1 MLKVKKIE
9 KTVLRV
15 NQLQEKMDERGIA
28 TTVLK
33 LPENLVLFSLYWP
46 RNGFSFLFVPAKGNP
61 CIIAPYGEQDDPDEG
76 IISEVKR
83 FGWVKLEDGD
93 PYVAISS
100 ILGDLKQK
108 NRIPDESIIGTDLD
122 ANVIAPNQC
131 CGELMPPGANTRKML
146 REVFQTEGL
155 IEVTGII
162 NEMRRVK
169 TKVEVDKIGLANEL
183 GWIGINK
190 FVELASEPGIREID
204 IAAGVESCVLRTA
217 SGYKDKVKFGRAFTQ
232 ITSGPKRTEAAWFAG
247 MVTTNRIIRNG
258 DFVMIEMGLVADG
271 FWCDLTKTVVCGTAA
286 SNKQKEMMFVIE
298 RSLAVALASIKE
310 GITSGEIDQVARES
324 IKKDGYGK
332 YFVHILG
339 HGVGIAYHDGEP
351 YLMPGAQLVL
361 KAGMVH
367 SCEPGIY
374 IPGIGGVRQ
383 EVNVLVMEERG
394 QVLGEGSL
402 IMKGKKNEVQE

>member
-1 MLKVKKIE
+1 MEKIE

-15 NQLQEKMDERGIA
+15 NQLQEKMDEKGIA
-28 TTVLK
+28 ATVLK

-46 RNGFSFLFVPAKGNP
+46 RNGFSFLFVPAEGNS

-83 FGWVKLEDGD
+83 FGWVKIEDGD

-108 NRIPDESIIGTDLD
+108 NRIPDGSIIGTDLD
-122 ANVIAPNQC
+122 ADVMAPNQC
-131 CGELMPPGANTRKML
+131 CGELMPPGANTKKML
-146 REVFQTEGL
+146 RKVFRTEGL

-169 TKVEVDKIGLANEL
+169 TKEEVRKIELANEL

-217 SGYKDKVKFGRAFTQ
+217 SGYKNRVKFGRAFTQ
-232 ITSGPKRTEAAWFAG
+232 ITSGPERTEAAWFAG
-247 MVTTNRIIRNG
+247 MVTTDRIIRNG

-271 FWCDLTKTVVCGTAA
+271 FWCDLTKTVVCGIA

-310 GITSGEIDQVARES
+310 GITSGEIDQAARES

-361 KAGMVH
+361 KAGMIH

-383 EVNVLVMEERG
+383 EVNVLVMKNRG
-394 QVLGEGSL
+394 QVLGKDSL
-402 IMKGKKNEVQE
+402 IMKGGKNEVQE

>member
-1 MLKVKKIE
+1 VEKIE
-9 KTVLRV
+9 KVLRV
-15 NQLQEKMDERGIA
+15 NQLQVKMNESGIA
-28 TTVLK
+28 ATVLK

-46 RNGFSFLFVPAKGNP
+46 RNGFSFLFVPAKGNS
-61 CIIAPYGEQDDPDEG
+61 CIIAPYGEQDDPEEG
-76 IISEVKR
+76 IISEVRR

-100 ILGDLKQK
+100 ILEDLKQK
-108 NRIPDESIIGTDLD
+108 NQILDGSTIGTDLD
-122 ANVIAPNQC
+122 ADVMAPNQC
-131 CGELMPPGANTRKML
+131 CGELMPPGTNTRKML
-146 REVFQTEGL
+146 RKVFRTESL

-169 TKVEVDKIGLANEL
+169 TKEEVEKIELANEL
-183 GWIGINK
+183 GRIGINK
-190 FVELASEPGIREID
+190 FVELAAEPGIREID

-247 MVTTNRIIRNG
+247 MVTTDRIIRNG

-271 FWCDLTKTVVCGTAA
+271 FWCDLTKTVVCGDA
-286 SNKQKEMMFVIE
+286 SNTQKEMMLVIE
-298 RSLAVALASIKE
+298 RAQDEALSSIKE
-310 GITSGEIDQVARES
+310 GITAGEIDQTARES

-339 HGVGIAYHDGEP
+339 HGVGLAYHDGEP
-351 YLMPGAQLVL
+351 KLMPGAKLIL

-374 IPGIGGVRQ
+374 LPGIGGVRQ
-383 EVNVLVMEERG
+383 EVNVLVMKNRG

-402 IMKGKKNEVQE
+402 IMEGEKHEV